1 MARKPQVAVEP
12 RKTGGWAVQTDGTK
26 RADSLHE
33 RKSDA
38 VARGRQLAENKK
50 TELVIKNE
58 NGRIAQK
65 NSHGNDPRRTK
76 G

>member
-1 MARKPQVAVEP
+1 MRKPQVAVEP
-12 RKTGGWAVQTDGTK
+12 RKTGWAVQTDGTS

-33 RKSDA
+33 LKANA
-38 VARGRQLAENKK
+38 VARGRELAENKR

-58 NGRIAQK
+58 NGRIAEK
-65 NSHGNDPRRTK
+65 ASHGNDPRRSK